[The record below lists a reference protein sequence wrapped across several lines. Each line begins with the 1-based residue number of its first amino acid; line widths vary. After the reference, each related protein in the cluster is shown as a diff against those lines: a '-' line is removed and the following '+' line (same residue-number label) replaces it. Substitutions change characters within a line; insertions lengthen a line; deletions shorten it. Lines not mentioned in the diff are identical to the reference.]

1 MFIEQVASEPRLP
14 LETPVIAVDP
24 RLCIG
29 CKACEVACEREH
41 GGVSHINVHF
51 IERLKSFVA
60 LNCRHCAKA
69 PCVTVCPVNACKRTP
84 EGAVVIDP
92 MLCIGCRLCG
102 IVCPFGVPEYDPQRK
117 IMVKCDLC
125 LHRIREG
132 KEPACATTCPTDAL
146 KYVPSYAT
154 LTASRREEAAEKLI
168 RAVQEME
175 KLLKP
180 TL

>member
-1 MFIEQVASEPRLP
+1 MA
-14 LETPVIAVDP
+14 TPSTPAAVEAPTIVIDP

-41 GGVSHINVHF
+41 GGRSYINVYF
-51 IERLKSFVA
+51 VEKLKSFIA

-69 PCVTVCPVNACKRTP
+69 PCVTVCPVNACKRTA
-84 EGAVVIDP
+84 EGIVYIDP

-102 IVCPFGVPEYDPQRK
+102 IVCPFGVPEYDSQRK

-132 KEPACATTCPTDAL
+132 KEPACAATCPTGAL
-146 KYVPSYAT
+146 KYVPSYAM
-154 LTASRREEAAEKLI
+154 LTTSRRKEAAEKLI
-168 RAVQEME
+168 RAAQEME
-175 KLLKP
+175 QLLKP
-180 TL
+180 TS